1 MEALGYAVVAFGIL
15 AFGLVSARAE
25 KSMITP
31 PMAFVFFGYLVSQ
44 EALGLIRFSF
54 DGEMVRLVAELAL
67 ILILFTDASRI
78 DLRLLW
84 KEHHLPVRLL
94 AIGLPLTVVAGATI
108 AFVLFEIFTIWEA
121 ILLAIVLAP
130 TDAALGQAVISSPRV
145 PVRIRQALNVESGL
159 NDGIALPFLLIVL
172 AAATTSASLVEDATY
187 WIAFTANQIVLGPVV
202 GIAVGYLGAKLLQSA
217 NQARWINEVFLKLS
231 AVGLALFGFGAAEL
245 LHGNGF
251 IAAFAAG
258 LMMGNVARDICP
270 KLYQFGEVEG
280 QLLAL
285 LTFMIFGGLMVPEWL
300 GSIT

>member
-44 EALGLIRFSF
+44 EALGLIQFSF

-108 AFVLFEIFTIWEA
+108 AFVLFETFTIWEA

-172 AAATTSASLVEDATY
+172 AAATASASLAEDATY

-217 NQARWINEVFLKLS
+217 NKAR
-231 AVGLALFGFGAAEL
+231 
-245 LHGNGF
+245 
-251 IAAFAAG
+251 
-258 LMMGNVARDICP
+258 
-270 KLYQFGEVEG
+270 
-280 QLLAL
+280 
-285 LTFMIFGGLMVPEWL
+285 
-300 GSIT
+300 

>member
-1 MEALGYAVVAFGIL
+1 MEALGYTVVAFGIL

-25 KSMITP
+25 RSMITP

-54 DGEMVRLVAELAL
+54 DGELVRLVAELAL

-94 AIGLPLTVVAGATI
+94 AIGLPLTVVAGATV
-108 AFVLFEIFTIWEA
+108 AVVLFETFSIWEA

-159 NDGIALPFLLIVL
+159 NDGIALRPSCSFSCPPPRLQQ
-172 AAATTSASLVEDATY
+172 ASWRMLPT
-187 WIAFTANQIVLGPVV
+187 G
-202 GIAVGYLGAKLLQSA
+202 
-217 NQARWINEVFLKLS
+217 
-231 AVGLALFGFGAAEL
+231 
-245 LHGNGF
+245 
-251 IAAFAAG
+251 
-258 LMMGNVARDICP
+258 
-270 KLYQFGEVEG
+270 
-280 QLLAL
+280 
-285 LTFMIFGGLMVPEWL
+285 
-300 GSIT
+300 